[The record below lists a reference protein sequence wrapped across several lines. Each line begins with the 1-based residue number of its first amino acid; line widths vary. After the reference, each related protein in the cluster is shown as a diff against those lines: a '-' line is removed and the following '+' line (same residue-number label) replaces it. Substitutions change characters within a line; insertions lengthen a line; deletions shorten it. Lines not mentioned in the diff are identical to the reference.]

1 MKKQHMLNL
10 FPAVLRD
17 KHSSH
22 ASVQPLV
29 LKSELKA
36 SSCSC
41 IDTFWCAVKS
51 IFSCKCLG
59 KTKNQAKG
67 IETVIPKVI
76 GSDTPYSLSNPPLNT
91 PSSYFWSAACYR
103 VRRSQKALI
112 CMKIYLSEQNGN
124 LGTETDTM

>member
-29 LKSELKA
+29 LKSELKP

-41 IDTFWCAVKS
+41 IGTFWFAVKS
-51 IFSCKCLG
+51 ICSCKCSR
-59 KTKNQAKG
+59 KDEKSDG

-76 GSDTPYSLSNPPLNT
+76 GSDTPYSLSNLPLNT
-91 PSSYFWSAACYR
+91 PSSYFGSAACYR

-112 CMKIYLSEQNGN
+112 CMKIYL
-124 LGTETDTM
+124 